1 MVERLEAFHDE
12 GFIHRDLKPDNI
24 LIGKGKKEHTIYL
37 IDFGLSK
44 RWQCPRTGKHILKKA
59 KKGIIGTAEFLS
71 LNGCAGGEQSRKDDL
86 IALGYIL
93 VWLLRKGQLPWS

>member
-44 RWQCPRTGKHILKKA
+44 RW
-59 KKGIIGTAEFLS
+59 
-71 LNGCAGGEQSRKDDL
+71 
-86 IALGYIL
+86 
-93 VWLLRKGQLPWS
+93 